1 MCAAQYKLDNL
12 VLIVDRN
19 RIQQGDFTENTINM
33 DPLGDKWRAF
43 GWSVVEVDGHDYGQ
57 LMHVLGGSPV
67 EMDKPT
73 CVIANTIKGRGVSFM
88 ENKPEWHH
96 GVPTA
101 EQLAAARQE
110 LMGAAR

>member
-19 RIQQGDFTENTINM
+19 RLQQGDFTENTINM
-33 DPLGDKWRAF
+33 NPMGDKWRAF
-43 GWSVVEVDGHDYGQ
+43 GWSVVEVDGHNYGE
-57 LMHVLGGSPV
+57 LLHVLGSVPV
-67 EMDKPT
+67 EPGKPT

-96 GVPTA
+96 GVPNDAQLTA
-101 EQLAAARQE
+101 AIDE
-110 LMGAAR
+110 LMRDGQ

>member
-1 MCAAQYKLDNL
+1 MSAAQYGLDNL

-33 DPLGDKWRAF
+33 NPLGDKWRAF
-43 GWSVVEVDGHDYGQ
+43 GWSVVEVDGHDYGELQ
-57 LMHVLGGSPV
+57 RVLGGTPA
-67 EMDKPT
+67 EAGKPT

-96 GVPTA
+96 GVPTDT
-101 EQLAAARQE
+101 QLEAARAE
-110 LMGAAR
+110 LMGAGR